1 MIAFDAPTREVC
13 AVGRSRTNTPLQ
25 ALVMLNDPNCVAAAR
40 SLARLAIAKAGTSVG
55 QHVDYMFRR
64 AVSRLPTSQER
75 RVLSDR
81 YTSALAAY
89 QKDPVAAAGLAENEQ
104 NNTASEVA
112 AWTVVASIILNLDE
126 VITRE

>member
-1 MIAFDAPTREVC
+1 
-13 AVGRSRTNTPLQ
+13 
-25 ALVMLNDPNCVAAAR
+25 
-40 SLARLAIAKAGTSVG
+40 
-55 QHVDYMFRR
+55 MFRR

-81 YTSALAAY
+81 HTSALATY
-89 QKDPVAAAGLAENEQ
+89 QKNPVAAAGLAENEQ